1 MNNKEDK
8 RMKLICLRDRCCWR
22 TVDGLC
28 SRRPCPFGM
37 LRTTKQVEDE
47 RRKAF
52 EAEVRERRRRAALK
66 SCDKEE
72 KA

>member
-8 RMKLICLRDRCCWR
+8 RMKLICLRDRSCWR

-28 SRRPCPFGM
+28 SRRPCPFGT
-37 LRTTKQVEDE
+37 LRTIEQLEYE
-47 RRKAF
+47 RIQKIEE
-52 EAEVRERRRRAALK
+52 EARERRRLAALK

-72 KA
+72 KE

>member
-1 MNNKEDK
+1 MNRNGGK

-37 LRTTKQVEDE
+37 LRTIEQLEFDRIQKIEE
-47 RRKAF
+47 
-52 EAEVRERRRRAALK
+52 EARERRRLAALK

-72 KA
+72 HS